1 MNKREYLTTQ
11 ELIERI
17 NLYNYRIE
25 NSQTEESFNINT
37 YILSSLQQEY
47 IRRRT
52 KETYEEY
59 QSIWR
64 EWSKQ
69 TV

>member
-1 MNKREYLTTQ
+1 MNKREYLTIN

-17 NLYNYRIE
+17 NLYNYRME
-25 NSQTEESFNINT
+25 NSQTEESLNINT

-59 QSIWR
+59 
-64 EWSKQ
+64 KQ
-69 TV
+69 E

>member
-17 NLYNYRIE
+17 NLYNYRME

-47 IRRRT
+47 VRRRT
-52 KETYEEY
+52 KETCEE
-59 QSIWR
+59 
-64 EWSKQ
+64 
-69 TV
+69 

>member
-17 NLYNYRIE
+17 NLYNYRME

-52 KETYEEY
+52 KETCEEY
-59 QSIWR
+59 
-64 EWSKQ
+64 EKE
-69 TV
+69 

>member
-17 NLYNYRIE
+17 NLYNYRME

-47 IRRRT
+47 VRRRT
-52 KETYEEY
+52 KETYEE
-59 QSIWR
+59 
-64 EWSKQ
+64 
-69 TV
+69 

>member
-17 NLYNYRIE
+17 NLYNYRME

-52 KETYEEY
+52 RTKETYEE
-59 QSIWR
+59 
-64 EWSKQ
+64 
-69 TV
+69 

>member
-1 MNKREYLTTQ
+1 MNMNKREYLTTQ

-17 NLYNYRIE
+17 NLYTYRME

-47 IRRRT
+47 IKKRSG
-52 KETYEEY
+52 EYEEY
-59 QSIWR
+59 
-64 EWSKQ
+64 E
-69 TV
+69 

>member
-52 KETYEEY
+52 KETYEE
-59 QSIWR
+59 
-64 EWSKQ
+64 
-69 TV
+69 

>member
-17 NLYNYRIE
+17 NLYNYRME

-47 IRRRT
+47 IRRR
-52 KETYEEY
+52 YEE
-59 QSIWR
+59 
-64 EWSKQ
+64 
-69 TV
+69 

>member
-17 NLYNYRIE
+17 NLYNYRME

-47 IRRRT
+47 VRRRT

-59 QSIWR
+59 
-64 EWSKQ
+64 E
-69 TV
+69 

>member
-59 QSIWR
+59 QSI
-64 EWSKQ
+64 
-69 TV
+69 

>member
-17 NLYNYRIE
+17 NLYNYRME

-52 KETYEEY
+52 KETCEE
-59 QSIWR
+59 
-64 EWSKQ
+64 
-69 TV
+69 

>member
-17 NLYNYRIE
+17 NLYNYRME

-47 IRRRT
+47 IKKRSG
-52 KETYEEY
+52 EYEEY
-59 QSIWR
+59 
-64 EWSKQ
+64 E
-69 TV
+69 